1 MWSPKLCK
9 SEKKNKTNH
18 PESPDPRA
26 QRSSS
31 VPNFAIAGKKLH
43 LGGLHISQHG
53 TKEKMSSRR
62 SQIRTNSR
70 YKTLVTRI
78 QCIAER
84 RERSKPR
91 PSGPQK
97 GIRNSNVSACV
108 NSGR

>member
-53 TKEKMSSRR
+53 TKEKMSSQR
-62 SQIRTNSR
+62 SQIRTNS
-70 YKTLVTRI
+70 
-78 QCIAER
+78 

-97 GIRNSNVSACV
+97 GIRNSNVSASV